1 MDIKH
6 LQYFIEV
13 SNFNSF
19 SRAADHLFITQPTIS
34 KMIKN
39 LETEL
44 GVELFDRSR
53 KKLALTDAGQI
64 ILEQA
69 KLIDNAFNNLE
80 TELDN
85 LAGLKKGHI
94 RIGLPPIFDAVF
106 LKIVSSFHEKYPG
119 ITFQLVEDGSKKI
132 EEDVG
137 NNLLD
142 VGIIVLPTKNDIF
155 DHVFGR
161 GGITLCIPCKMS
173 CKLQCKSPWKFILEK
188 IPWNTKKTLSL
199 YSEPIIIKMVTPQS
213 PPIVEDRS
221 KYVCCIDIAEKPP
234 YNPRQRLTSL
244 YYTLTN
250 SRFITSVLSDSSA
263 APLRKATAFA
273 AANPSLAFYSTR
285 LSRYPSSTRRVSS
298 SFRIIRAHRAR
309 STGGHLAPAE

>member
-1 MDIKH
+1 LDIKH

-13 SNFNSF
+13 SKFNSF

-44 GVELFDRSR
+44 GVALIDRSR
-53 KKLALTDAGQI
+53 KQLTLTDAGQI

-69 KLIDNAFNNLE
+69 TLIDKAFNNLK

-85 LAGLKKGHI
+85 LTGLKKGHI
-94 RIGLPPIFDAVF
+94 RIGLPPIFNAHFF
-106 LKIVSSFHEKYPG
+106 LKIVGNFHEKYPG

-155 DHVFGR
+155 DHFSFMEED
-161 GGITLCIPCKMS
+161 L
-173 CKLQCKSPWKFILEK
+173 KLILHPSHPLAIRDEVELSELANESFILFNK
-188 IPWNTKKTLSL
+188 DFVLNDRIILSCNNVGFNPHII
-199 YSEPIIIKMVTPQS
+199 SESSQQSFIEEMVA
-213 PPIVEDRS
+213 S
-221 KYVCCIDIAEKPP
+221 KLGI
-234 YNPRQRLTSL
+234 SL
-244 YYTLTN
+244 LPESICHN
-250 SRFITSVLSDSSA
+250 LNENVKSV
-263 APLRKATAFA
+263 KVT
-273 AANPSLAFYSTR
+273 NPSISWNLG
-285 LSRYPSSTRRVSS
+285 
-298 SFRIIRAHRAR
+298 IIWGNNQYFSYAAKEWLKF
-309 STGGHLAPAE
+309 TIEQLKKGILKN

>member
-13 SNFNSF
+13 SNYNSF
-19 SRAADHLFITQPTIS
+19 SRAANHLFITQPTIS

-53 KKLALTDAGQI
+53 KKLALTDAGQV

-69 KLIDNAFNNLE
+69 KLIDKAFNNLE

-85 LAGLKKGHI
+85 LTGLKKGHI
-94 RIGLPPIFDAVF
+94 RIGLPPIFNAHFF
-106 LKIVSSFHEKYPG
+106 LKIVGSFHEKYPG

-142 VGIIVLPTKNDIF
+142 VGIIVLPTKDEIF
-155 DHVFGR
+155 DHFAFMEED
-161 GGITLCIPCKMS
+161 L
-173 CKLQCKSPWKFILEK
+173 KLILHPSHPLAEREEVDLAELANESFILFNKDFVLNDRIIHSCNSVGFNPHIISESAHRSFIEEMVAFK
-188 IPWNTKKTLSL
+188 LGISLLPESICDNLKTD
-199 YSEPIIIKMVTPQS
+199 V
-213 PPIVEDRS
+213 
-221 KYVCCIDIAEKPP
+221 
-234 YNPRQRLTSL
+234 
-244 YYTLTN
+244 
-250 SRFITSVLSDSSA
+250 
-263 APLRKATAFA
+263 KAVKVV
-273 AANPSLAFYSTR
+273 NPSISWNLA
-285 LSRYPSSTRRVSS
+285 
-298 SFRIIRAHRAR
+298 IIWGKDQYFSYAAKEWLQF
-309 STGGHLAPAE
+309 TKEQFTKGFKDE